1 MTQEDP
7 RSRPEYEVRLERRV
21 RVPMRDGVELAA
33 VVVRPRAEG
42 RFPAIMSYN
51 PYRWLRQVK
60 DTSSDTTYNHRW
72 DGPPYFAQRGYA
84 VVYFDVR
91 GTGNSGG
98 NTQDLYSDEERL
110 DACDMVE
117 WIAAQPWCSG
127 NVGMWGM
134 SYGGVVQWQVGV
146 QNPPALKTL
155 VIGSSNTD
163 VYLDWTNPGGSIR
176 PYMFDSFAPMMT
188 AFNAAPPD
196 ADIVGPHWAGLWE
209 ERLEKNV
216 PWGIGL
222 ISNLLQGPYWRDRSL
237 QPDYGRIKVPVMFWC
252 GWADPYP
259 TPILR
264 AFSKLDVPKK
274 ILLGPWGHYWPEE
287 ALPGPRIDFRHEML
301 KWFDRWLKGEDT
313 GVMKEP
319 AVTLFVRRYKRP
331 VAHMYLEDAGFW
343 RHEDEWPPARNQ
355 NTPFYLHPGGELSRK
370 APTGES
376 APDDYAYNPAVGI
389 SAGIYWGGGIMPWAM
404 PVDQRLDE
412 AWSLTYTTPPLEKD
426 LEVTGNPKA
435 VLHVASS
442 ADTAY
447 FHVKL
452 ADVAPDGTSKWLA
465 DGGLLATHRNSHS
478 EPEPMEPGQ
487 VYELEVDLKYVSY
500 LFEKGHCIR
509 VSVASA
515 DFQNAWPTAKPA
527 VNRVHRD
534 RQYPS
539 HIVMPIT
546 PVQSPQLSAPDLKPS
561 PRPAATMGDIS
572 QSTRHEI
579 THDLV
584 DETVT
589 ATLERVSETGPAP
602 GLAHSNYTV
611 SRRNP
616 AEAVLQARYVYEVP
630 PAGSGMT
637 VEANESLTSDLESFH
652 FLSQVEVTLGGKRHF
667 QKSWRVSVPR
677 KLN

>member
-1 MTQEDP
+1 MSP
-7 RSRPEYEVRLERRV
+7 PEYRVRLDRRV

-84 VVYFDVR
+84 VIYFDVR

-98 NTQDLYSDEERL
+98 TTQDVYSDEERL
-110 DACDMVE
+110 DAFDMVE

-146 QNPPALKTL
+146 KNPPALKTL
-155 VIGSSNTD
+155 VIGSSNDD

-188 AFNAAPPD
+188 AFNMAPPD
-196 ADIVGPHWAGLWE
+196 ADIVGPRWAELWE

-216 PWGIGL
+216 PWGIGF
-222 ISNLLQGPYWRDRSL
+222 ISNLLQGSYWRDRSL
-237 QPDYGRIKVPVMFWC
+237 QPDYSRIRVPVMFWC

-301 KWFDRWLKGEDT
+301 KWFDQWLKGEDT
-313 GVMKEP
+313 GVMKKP
-319 AVTLFVRRYKRP
+319 AVTLFVRRYQRP

-343 RHEDEWPPARNQ
+343 RHEDEWPPARNLD
-355 NTPFYLHPGGELSRK
+355 TPFYFRPGGELSRR
-370 APTGES
+370 AATGES
-376 APDDYAYNPAVGI
+376 APDAYSYNPAVGI
-389 SAGIYWGGGIMPWAM
+389 NAGIYWGGGIMPWAM

-412 AWSLTYTTPPLEKD
+412 AWLLTYTTPPLEED

-435 VLHVASS
+435 VLHVSSS

-447 FHVKL
+447 FHVKVT
-452 ADVAPDGTSKWLA
+452 DVAPDGTSKWLT

-478 EPEPMEPGQ
+478 RPEPMEPGKI
-487 VYELEVDLKYVSY
+487 YELEIDLKYLAY
-500 LFEKGHCIR
+500 LFEKGHRIR
-509 VSVASA
+509 VSVAGA

-527 VNRVHRD
+527 VNCVHLD
-534 RQYPS
+534 RRYPS
-539 HIVMPIT
+539 HVVLPVT
-546 PVQSPQLSAPDLKPS
+546 PAQRPRLSAPDLKPS
-561 PRPAATMGDIS
+561 PRPPAKMEDIS

-579 THDLV
+579 KHDLV
-584 DETVT
+584 NETVT
-589 ATLERVSETGPAP
+589 ATLERISETGPAP
-602 GLAHSNYTV
+602 GLAHSTYTV
-611 SRRNP
+611 SQSNP
-616 AEAVLQARYVYEVP
+616 AETVLKARYVYEVP
-630 PAGSGMT
+630 PAGSRMT
-637 VEANESLTSDLESFH
+637 VEANESLASDPESFH
-652 FLSQVEVTLGGKRHF
+652 FLSQVEVTVDGKPHF

>member
-1 MTQEDP
+1 M
-7 RSRPEYEVRLERRV
+7 SRPEYEVRLDRRV

-42 RFPAIMSYN
+42 RFPAIIAYN

-60 DTSSDTTYNHRW
+60 DTSSDSTYNHRW

-98 NTQDLYSDEERL
+98 TTQDVYSDAERR
-110 DACDMVE
+110 DACDVVE
-117 WIAAQPWCSG
+117 WIAAQPWCTG

-155 VIGSSNTD
+155 VIGSSNDD

-176 PYMFDSFAPMMT
+176 PYMFDSFSPMMT

-196 ADIVGPHWAGLWE
+196 PDVVGPRWAELWE
-209 ERLEKNV
+209 ERLERNV
-216 PWGIGL
+216 PWGIGF

-287 ALPGPRIDFRHEML
+287 ALPGPRIDFRREML
-301 KWFDRWLKGEDT
+301 KWFDQWLKGEDT
-313 GVMKEP
+313 GVMDEP
-319 AVTLFVRRYKRP
+319 AATIFVRRYKRP
-331 VAHMYLEDAGFW
+331 AAHMYLEDAGFW
-343 RHEDEWPPARNQ
+343 RHENEWPPARNEA
-355 NTPFYLHPGGELSRK
+355 TPLYFHRGGDLSRE
-370 APTGES
+370 PSNRES
-376 APDDYAYNPAVGI
+376 APDEYIYNPAVGI

-412 AWSLTYTTPPLEKD
+412 ACSLTYTTPPLEQD

-442 ADTAY
+442 ADTTF

-452 ADVAPDGTSKWLA
+452 TDVAPDGTSKWLA

-478 EPEPMEPGQ
+478 QPEPLEPGKI
-487 VYELEVDLKYVSY
+487 YELEIDLKYLAY
-500 LFEKGHCIR
+500 LFEKGHRIR

-515 DFQNAWPTAKPA
+515 DFQNAWPTGKAA
-527 VNRVHRD
+527 VNRLHRD
-534 RQYPS
+534 RRYPS
-539 HIVMPIT
+539 HVVLPVT
-546 PVQSPQLSAPDLKPS
+546 PDQSPRLRAPDLKPAR
-561 PRPAATMGDIS
+561 RPAATMEDIS
-572 QSTRHEI
+572 QNTRHEI

-584 DETVT
+584 NETVT
-589 ATLERVSETGPAP
+589 ATLERVSTTGPAP
-602 GLAHSNYTV
+602 GLAHSTYTV

-616 AEAVLQARYVYEVP
+616 ADTVLKSRYVYNVP
-630 PAGSGMT
+630 PADSGMT
-637 VEANESLTSDLESFH
+637 VESNEVLTSDSESYR
-652 FLSQVEVTLGGKRHF
+652 FLSQVEVTVDGKRHF
-667 QKSWRVSVPR
+667 RKSWRVSVPR

>member
-1 MTQEDP
+1 M
-7 RSRPEYEVRLERRV
+7 SRPEYEVRLDRRV

-60 DTSSDTTYNHRW
+60 DTCSDATYNHRW

-98 NTQDLYSDEERL
+98 NTQDVYSDEERL

-155 VIGSSNTD
+155 VIGSSNDD

-176 PYMFDSFAPMMT
+176 PYMFDSFSPMMT

-196 ADIVGPHWAGLWE
+196 ADIVGPDWSRLWE

-216 PWGIGL
+216 PWGIGF
-222 ISNLLQGPYWRDRSL
+222 ISNLLHGPYWRDRSL
-237 QPDYGRIKVPVMFWC
+237 QSDYGRIKVPVMFWC

-264 AFSKLDVPKK
+264 AFSRLNVPKK

-313 GVMKEP
+313 GVMEEP

-343 RHEDEWPPARNQ
+343 RHEDEWPPARNVE
-355 NTPFYLHPGGELSRK
+355 TPFYFHPGGELSRR
-370 APTGES
+370 AATGES
-376 APDDYAYNPAVGI
+376 APDDYSYNPAVGI
-389 SAGIYWGGGIMPWAM
+389 GAGIYWGGGIMPWAM

-412 AWSLTYTTPPLEKD
+412 AWSLTYTTPPLEED

-435 VLHVASS
+435 VLHVASTT
-442 ADTAY
+442 DTAY

-452 ADVAPDGTSKWLA
+452 TDVAPDGTSKWLA

-478 EPEPMEPGQ
+478 EPERMEPGRI
-487 VYELEVDLKYVSY
+487 YELEVDLKYVSY

-527 VNRVHRD
+527 VNRLHRD
-534 RQYPS
+534 RRYPS
-539 HIVMPIT
+539 HIVLPIT
-546 PVQSPQLSAPDLKPS
+546 PVQSPKLSAPDLKPS

-572 QSTRHEI
+572 RNTRHEI
-579 THDLV
+579 SHDLV
-584 DETVT
+584 DDTVT
-589 ATLERVSETGPAP
+589 ATLERVSKTGPAP
-602 GLAHSNYTV
+602 GLAHSTYTV
-611 SRRNP
+611 SRCNP
-616 AEAVLQARYVYEVP
+616 AETVLKARYVYEVP

-637 VEANESLTSDLESFH
+637 VEANEYLTSDLDSFH
-652 FLSQVEVTLGGKRHF
+652 FLSQVEVTVDGKRHF
-667 QKSWRVSVPR
+667 HKSWRVSVPR
-677 KLN
+677 ELN